1 LVLADEILE
10 EFYDVQ
16 RPWDFE
22 APDYV
27 QYVAQTSSQE
37 CEETDITDTGGAG
50 GGGSGGGGGL
60 DDGVVDL
67 CFTKDALVSMEDG
80 RMVPIDTV
88 EVGDLVSTGFP
99 GEIGRVTEV
108 LVHNV
113 DTSGK
118 TAVTVIS
125 TGHGDLIGTPSHP
138 IFINGEWMEMQ
149 EAIELG
155 IFDQHG
161 IEAKNSAEIV
171 DVFYNL
177 EIDGDKLEESSH
189 SYVVNGIIASGL
201 GDNEVLNTLFARQ
214 NGWKTQA

>member
-1 LVLADEILE
+1 LLLADEVLE
-10 EFYDVQ
+10 EFFDVQ
-16 RPWDFE
+16 RPWDFA

-27 QYVAQTSSQE
+27 QFVAQTASQE
-37 CEETDITDTGGAG
+37 CEETETTDTGGG
-50 GGGSGGGGGL
+50 GGGDGGGGGA
-60 DDGVVDL
+60 DGVVDL
-67 CFTKDALVSMEDG
+67 CFTKDALVSLEDG
-80 RMVPIDTV
+80 RMVPIDTI

-108 LVHNV
+108 LVQKV
-113 DTSGK
+113 DSPGRTDV
-118 TAVTVIS
+118 AVIS

-138 IFINGEWMEMQ
+138 IFMNGEWMEMQ

-155 IFDQHG
+155 IFDKYG
-161 IEAKNSAEIV
+161 IQAKNSAEIV

-189 SYVVNGIIASGL
+189 SYVVNGIVASGL

-214 NGWKTQA
+214 NEWKSKA